1 MRRRQFIALLGSGA
15 IAWPMAAR
23 AQQPAVPVV
32 GFISGGAAQADA
44 RFAAA
49 FRKGLNETGYVDS
62 QNVTVEYH
70 WLEGRYDSVPAL
82 VSDLVRRQV
91 TVIATPATPLAAL
104 AAKAATA
111 TIPIVFSAAGDPVQ
125 LGLVASLARPGGNVT
140 GINYF
145 SSELVAKRLRLLH
158 DLVPKAVRIAVLVN
172 PANALTAEPTL
183 REVQEAAHTIG
194 LQIQIFN
201 AKSIGEIDAAFATLA
216 NERPDALFV
225 GGDAFFFSRR
235 GQIATLAAREK
246 IPAAFA
252 SSDAAV
258 AGGLMSYSTDLA
270 DVLRQVG
277 VYTGRVLKGEKPADM
292 PVMQQTKFEF
302 TINLQTARALG
313 IEVPP
318 AVLSIA
324 DEVIE

>member
-1 MRRRQFIALLGSGA
+1 MQRRQFITLLCGA
-15 IAWPMAAR
+15 AATWPIGAS
-23 AQQPAVPVV
+23 AQAVLPVV
-32 GFISGGAAQADA
+32 GFISGGAAEADA
-44 RFAAA
+44 RFAAE

-82 VSDLVRRQV
+82 VADLVRRQV
-91 TVIATPATPLAAL
+91 TVIATPATPVAAL
-104 AAKAATA
+104 AAKAATT

-145 SSELVAKRLRLLH
+145 SSELVGKRLRLLH
-158 DLVPKAVRIAVLVN
+158 DLLPKAVRIAVLIN
-172 PANALTAEPTL
+172 PANALTAGPTS

-194 LQIQIFN
+194 LQIRFFD
-201 AKSIGEIDAAFATLA
+201 AKTIDEIDAAFATLA

-235 GQIATLAAREK
+235 EQIATLAAREK
-246 IPAAFA
+246 IPAVYA
-252 SSDAAV
+252 SSDAAA

-292 PVMQQTKFEF
+292 PVLQQTKFVF
-302 TINLQTARALG
+302 TINLKTARALG

>member
-1 MRRRQFIALLGSGA
+1 
-15 IAWPMAAR
+15 
-23 AQQPAVPVV
+23 
-32 GFISGGAAQADA
+32 
-44 RFAAA
+44 
-49 FRKGLNETGYVDS
+49 
-62 QNVTVEYH
+62 
-70 WLEGRYDSVPAL
+70 
-82 VSDLVRRQV
+82 
-91 TVIATPATPLAAL
+91 VIATLAIPVAAL
-104 AAKAATA
+104 AAKAATT

-145 SSELVAKRLRLLH
+145 SSEVVAKRLRLLH
-158 DLVPKAVRIAVLVN
+158 DLVPKAVRVAVLVN
-172 PANALTAEPTL
+172 PANSLTAEPTL
-183 REVQEAAHTIG
+183 REVQEAAHVIAKTID
-194 LQIQIFN
+194 
-201 AKSIGEIDAAFATLA
+201 EIDAAFATFA

-225 GGDAFFFSRR
+225 GGDTFFFSRR
-235 GQIATLAAREK
+235 AQIATLAVREK

-258 AGGLMSYSTDLA
+258 AGGLMGYSTDLA

-277 VYTGRVLKGEKPADM
+277 VYTGRLLKGEKPSDM
-292 PVMQQTKFEF
+292 PVLQQTKFVF
-302 TINLQTARALG
+302 TINLKTARALG